1 MKGRR
6 VAQLQRLLRNDK
18 IQVTRIEVAA
28 HDTREDRVYVLF
40 ENREGE
46 IAKDRAN
53 LKQLKAKAESVAEDK
68 VYLKLS
74 NARQRELYL
83 LDHFGLSK
91 RECVDVVE
99 LVKML
104 ELESS
109 TEAGV
114 KEKRKDD
121 EKI

>member
-28 HDTREDRVYVLF
+28 HDTREDSVYVLF